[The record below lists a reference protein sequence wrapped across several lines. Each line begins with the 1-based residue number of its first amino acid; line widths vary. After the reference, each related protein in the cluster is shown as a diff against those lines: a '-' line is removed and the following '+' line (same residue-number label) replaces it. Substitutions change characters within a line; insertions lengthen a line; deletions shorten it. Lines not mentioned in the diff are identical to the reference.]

1 MNNRDFSNPHSLT
14 KDRILRVEKDKILRE
29 VKEVFHTLRVT
40 KKRYMDN
47 FKLHHKIIF
56 AFLVFFGINLVWY
69 GMWEIISY
77 LPLLRNPIVAI
88 LVGAF
93 ILITTGYFYENLIST
108 NFHIKPRKKRSPK
121 PLEIKIEPHQV
132 QDKDN

>member
-1 MNNRDFSNPHSLT
+1 MSKEDLHHLHTLT
-14 KDRILRVEKDKILRE
+14 KERVLRVEKDKILRE

-40 KKRYMDN
+40 KKRFMDK
-47 FKLHHKIIF
+47 FKLHHKIFF

-69 GMWEIISY
+69 GMWEVITY
-77 LPLLRNPIVAI
+77 VPLLRNPIVAI
-88 LVGAF
+88 IVGAF

-121 PLEIKIEPHQV
+121 QLEIK
-132 QDKDN
+132 QDPNQFKDKE